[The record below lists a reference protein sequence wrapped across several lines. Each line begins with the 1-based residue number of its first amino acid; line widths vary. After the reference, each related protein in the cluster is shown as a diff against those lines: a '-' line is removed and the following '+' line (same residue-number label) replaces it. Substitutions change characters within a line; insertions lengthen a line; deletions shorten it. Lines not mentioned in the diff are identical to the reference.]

1 MGLCFPKF
9 CVYDLLHKLWGWQ
22 GGSLSGGGGAWRES
36 EKGLAVVGCMA
47 GGHTTDFYGTSRGC
61 GFAQTCFDNTQG
73 KNRQTMANPAF
84 G

>member
-1 MGLCFPKF
+1 MSRSRY
-9 CVYDLLHKLWGWQ
+9 VR
-22 GGSLSGGGGAWRES
+22 WRER

-73 KNRQTMANPAF
+73 KNSQTMANPAF